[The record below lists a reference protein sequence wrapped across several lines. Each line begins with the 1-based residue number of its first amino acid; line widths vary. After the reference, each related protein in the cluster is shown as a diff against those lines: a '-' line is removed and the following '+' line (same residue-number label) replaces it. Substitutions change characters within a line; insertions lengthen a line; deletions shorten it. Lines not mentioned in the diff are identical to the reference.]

1 MLNTKKIEDR
11 LKDHGIKKS
20 QLIKDS
26 GLTRVTID
34 KILKGGDINVSTLE
48 ALAKGLGVN
57 IGFFFD
63 ENDNIHQF
71 QLGDGT
77 QQEAGRD
84 ANNGI
89 NQTEHDELI
98 KIREEVKFLK
108 LQISEKNKE
117 INSLKK
123 YNERLQNYLME
134 NK

>member
-1 MLNTKKIEDR
+1 MLNIKKIEDR

-63 ENDNIHQF
+63 ENDNIHQV

-89 NQTEHDELI
+89 NLKEHDELI

-134 NK
+134 KK